1 VLRRLRKNSKGAALV
16 LAAAFLPVLIGISA
30 LMVDVAI
37 AYSAKSRLEHAV
49 MEAAEAGEI
58 KLPDGNE
65 AEIFAD
71 SLVEDL
77 MATVMLYTE
86 NPQWTVTSDGLS
98 LTVSASVETPV
109 FFSAIFGAS
118 NLVVRAESTRPQP

>member
-1 VLRRLRKNSKGAALV
+1 MMFKRLRKNNKGAALV

-30 LMVDVAI
+30 LMVDIAI
-37 AYSAKSRLEHAV
+37 AFSAKSRLEHAV
-49 MEAAEAGEI
+49 VEAAEAGAV

-77 MATVMLYTE
+77 MITLMLYTE
-86 NPQWTVTSDGLS
+86 NPQWSAVSDGSTLTVT
-98 LTVSASVETPV
+98 ASVDTPV
-109 FFSAIFGAS
+109 FFAAIFGAS
-118 NLVVRAESTRPQP
+118 PPTVRAQAIR